1 MRVCV
6 RRLRLRLRLCRRRP
20 VTTEGSPDL
29 PPGHVLGAQDALIAP
44 MRSRIFRRIGI
55 GHRGPVLDL
64 GAGPGV
70 VSGELSRRSR
80 GPVVALD
87 RDPIV
92 KKAPANE
99 QVVADATELP
109 FEAGRFD
116 LVYVQFV
123 FLWNDAEA
131 RRRMAREIARVLGP
145 EGVAVIVEPDWRA
158 AIEHPA
164 ELAIAPIV
172 ADAIARAG
180 GFPDV
185 GRRLPSELA
194 DAGLRVRVEQSPE
207 LSAPDPARFDALE
220 GLPLSDDERARL
232 SAAKAADCA
241 LRAEQKLTH
250 VPLFFLTADRRR
262 GP

>member
-1 MRVCV
+1 M
-6 RRLRLRLRLCRRRP
+6 RRLRLCLCLRRRRP
-20 VTTEGSPDL
+20 VTTEGSPSL
-29 PPGHVLGAQDALIAP
+29 PPRHVLEAQDALIAP

-64 GAGPGV
+64 GAGPGI
-70 VSGELSRRSR
+70 VSAELLRRSR
-80 GPVVALD
+80 GPVIAID

-99 QVVADATELP
+99 QIVAEATELP
-109 FEAGRFD
+109 FSDDHFA

-131 RRRMAREIARVLGP
+131 RRRIAREIARVLKGD
-145 EGVAVIVEPDWRA
+145 GVAVIVEPDWRGA
-158 AIEHPA
+158 MEHPP
-164 ELAIAPIV
+164 ELAVAPIA

-180 GFPDV
+180 GVPDV

-194 DAGLRVRVEQSPE
+194 DAGLKVRVEQSPE
-207 LSAPDPARFDALE
+207 LAAPHPARFDAFDR
-220 GLPLSDDERARL
+220 LPLSDDERARL
-232 SAAKAADCA
+232 SRARAADRA
-241 LRAEQKLTH
+241 LRDEQKLAH
-250 VPLFFLTADRRR
+250 VPLLFLTADRRR